1 MSILS
6 VDLLCLYIGC
16 DVRRVHGICLK
27 GETASDSRYIGSIS
41 SLGRIP
47 TYRDESISTIT
58 LISSS
63 FGCSGDA
70 AIRGDVDNEGEA
82 TETLSSKGRYCLL
95 DNVWATAGG
104 NDATVWILSGKFLR
118 YLQANAFIRDG
129 EEDDGSARGDLKDTV
144 VWQMLVAEQ

>member
-1 MSILS
+1 MTGGVNLSIW
-6 VDLLCLYIGC
+6 VVFITC
-16 DVRRVHGICLK
+16 DDAVNCEHTERRLAI
-27 GETASDSRYIGSIS
+27 
-41 SLGRIP
+41 
-47 TYRDESISTIT
+47 
-58 LISSS
+58 

-104 NDATVWILSGKFLR
+104 NDATIWILSGKFLR

-129 EEDDGSARGDLKDTV
+129 EEDDGSARGDMKDTV